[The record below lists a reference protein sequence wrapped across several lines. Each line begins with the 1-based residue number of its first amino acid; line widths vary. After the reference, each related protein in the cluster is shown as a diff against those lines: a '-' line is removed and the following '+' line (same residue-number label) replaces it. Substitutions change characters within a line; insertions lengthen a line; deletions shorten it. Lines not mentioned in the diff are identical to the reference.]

1 MAETELCRS
10 LLTCSCCFILFL
22 LMWRM
27 CRDLALTSPTSSLT
41 HSLVNT
47 LRSPLAAASNPSL
60 KGHTP
65 DIQDSWIQGNS
76 QDGFLNVEDILRDPK
91 TTKDTLNLG
100 NLVMTETPI
109 DKIDSSHKIDI
120 VENGE
125 KHKPRVKSD
134 LDVRNLAKNEDFRSV
149 MNYNT
154 HFKPHIT
161 KEIYNEGFTV
171 ERNEK
176 CDREEKILFAIVV
189 ISAPDHYKQRDA
201 IRRSWGQSSD
211 RTVAFTFLVGISE
224 DESVSRKVMQ
234 EAETH
239 KDIVINKITDLYQ
252 NLSLKTLSAFHWMLK
267 HCPQSQFLL
276 KVDDD
281 MFVQVEKLTATIST
295 ILENHSR
302 PRLILGNISRGWKPV
317 RNPKSKYLI
326 TEAQY
331 PEESFPDFATGPS
344 YLVSTQAAGEI
355 YAAAMEFKYI
365 HLEDVF
371 LTGVVADSLDI
382 SRTDVHEF
390 KNNAVRVPA
399 QFMGCTIEK
408 SFTIHKVE
416 PEEQKELYQ
425 LSQNPNCG
433 RPNKKHLALQTK
445 KMIQTAINNQRHLV
459 N

>member
-1 MAETELCRS
+1 MRPLS
-10 LLTCSCCFILFL
+10 LTAS
-22 LMWRM
+22 
-27 CRDLALTSPTSSLT
+27 TSALT
-41 HSLVNT
+41 HSLVT
-47 LRSPLAAASNPSL
+47 SLRLPLSAASEHSL
-60 KGHTP
+60 KSQTP
-65 DIQDSWIQGNS
+65 DIQDSWIRGNS

-91 TTKDTLNLG
+91 TTKDSLHLE
-100 NLVMTETPI
+100 NLVITESPVV
-109 DKIDSSHKIDI
+109 KIDPHYKLDPIK
-120 VENGE
+120 NGDKPD
-125 KHKPRVKSD
+125 KHKPRVKIDID
-134 LDVRNLAKNEDFRSV
+134 LQKVAKNEDFRSV
-149 MNYNT
+149 MNYNA
-154 HFKPHIT
+154 HFEPHIT
-161 KEIYNEGFTV
+161 KDIYNEGFTV
-171 ERNEK
+171 EKNEN
-176 CDREEKILFAIVV
+176 CERENLLTIIV
-189 ISAPDHYKQRDA
+189 ISAPDHFKQRDA
-201 IRRSWGQSSD
+201 IRRSWGRSSED
-211 RTVAFTFLVGISE
+211 KVAFTFLVGISE
-224 DESVSRKVMQ
+224 DESVSSKVMQ

-267 HCPQSQFLL
+267 HCPRSQFLL

-281 MFVQVEKLTATIST
+281 MFVQVEKLTAKISA
-295 ILENHSR
+295 ILENDPR

-331 PEESFPDFATGPS
+331 PEERYPDFATGPS
-344 YLVSTQAAGEI
+344 YLVSIQAVREI

-425 LSQNPNCG
+425 LSKSPNCG
-433 RPNKKHLALQTK
+433 RPNKKHIASQTK
-445 KMIQTAINNQRHLV
+445 KMIKTAIENQRHL
-459 N
+459 NN

>member
-1 MAETELCRS
+1 MTAS
-10 LLTCSCCFILFL
+10 
-22 LMWRM
+22 
-27 CRDLALTSPTSSLT
+27 TSSLT

-47 LRSPLAAASNPSL
+47 LRLPLSAASEQSL
-60 KGHTP
+60 QGHIP
-65 DIQDSWIQGNS
+65 DIHDSWMQGNS

-91 TTKDTLNLG
+91 TTKDTLHLG
-100 NLVMTETPI
+100 NLVITETPI
-109 DKIDSSHKIDI
+109 DRIDSSHKLVSNKI
-120 VENGE
+120 GE
-125 KHKPRVKSD
+125 EHKPRVKSD
-134 LDVRNLAKNEDFRSV
+134 LNALHVEKNKDFRSV
-149 MNYNT
+149 MNYNA
-154 HFKPHIT
+154 HFKPHLT
-161 KEIYNEGFTV
+161 KDMYNEGFTV
-171 ERNEK
+171 ERNEN
-176 CDREEKILFAIVV
+176 CERENQILLTIIV

-201 IRRSWGQSSD
+201 IRRSWGQSSSNKIK
-211 RTVAFTFLVGISE
+211 FTFLVGISE
-224 DESVSRKVMQ
+224 DESVGRKVMQ
-234 EAETH
+234 EAETY

-281 MFVQVEKLTATIST
+281 MFVQVEKLTAKISS
-295 ILENHSR
+295 ILEDQSR

-331 PEESFPDFATGPS
+331 PEERFPDFATGPS
-344 YLVSTQAAGEI
+344 YLVSSQAVKEI
-355 YAAAMEFKYI
+355 YAAAMEFNYI

-382 SRTDVHEF
+382 SRMDVHEF

-425 LSQNPNCG
+425 LSKNPNCG
-433 RPNKKHLALQTK
+433 RPNKKNIAFQTK
-445 KMIQTAINNQRHLV
+445 KMIMTAIEKQRHL
-459 N
+459 